1 MPYIKLSAN
10 AAKVSITQTFSIPEE
25 LELKSGEIVKRFR
38 TKNLLIGTYDSDV
51 DFSTISDLLPEDA
64 SKFHAWVRQQKQEI
78 FSAYKKNEERGFVGG
93 YPVIKRKSTDDNVYR
108 DHFGFIENRR
118 VGEFLGVIA
127 EPILM
132 SQINKP
138 EIVSKPEVES
148 VATLRRENRFDEACD
163 KLFYDLAASHS
174 KNSFTIDELATI
186 YTAERQLFY
195 LLTRT
200 LGVTQKNLESVAKT
214 SAEDRYKSNIHKIK
228 VKFGRTLSKVI
239 VKGRGL

>member
-64 SKFHAWVRQQKQEI
+64 SKFHAWVRQQKQDI
-78 FSAYKKNEERGFVGG
+78 FLAYKKNEARGFVGG
-93 YPVIKRKSTDDNVYR
+93 YPVIKRKSIDDNVYR

-127 EPILM
+127 EPILI
-132 SQINKP
+132 SQIKKP
-138 EIVSKPEVES
+138 EIVNKPEVES
-148 VATLRRENRFDEACD
+148 VATLRRENRFEEVCD
-163 KLFYDLAASHS
+163 KLLYDLAASHS
-174 KNSFTIDELATI
+174 KNPFTIDELAAI

-200 LGVTQKNLESVAKT
+200 LGVIQNQLERVAKAR
-214 SAEDRYKSNIHKIK
+214 AEERYQLNLMKIK
-228 VKFGRTLSKVI
+228 NKFGRVLSKV
-239 VKGRGL
+239 KERGL